1 MSAATQLAAT
11 GERVRP
17 GWWDQPF
24 GVFQTNLREIDAD
37 LDVERTLDA
46 VQEHGATVW
55 LLNVGG
61 ILSHYPTGLD
71 VQTRNPYLDG
81 RPGGDLVGD
90 ALAAARRRGVRLLA
104 RMDFSKVAPAIADA
118 HPEWLYVSP
127 TGERQ
132 EFEGLVS
139 VCPSAG
145 YQQERLFDVL
155 DEVLGR
161 YEVDGFFFNWF
172 GFNEV
177 DYAGRVHGVCH
188 CAACVTGFR
197 EHTGL
202 DRLPDRAG
210 GEGYRQW
217 RGYAAATINRLTARV
232 RAHIAALRPD
242 AGLILGTAADVLFH
256 EANNAIGRTLW
267 PYATGEAVSALR
279 SARPGKP
286 VLVNAVAFWDMPYR
300 LADEQPEMLGQYL
313 AQAIS
318 RGANPSTYIMGPTG
332 RIAYGGLPAAA
343 AVTRFHRDHRQ
354 EYTGL
359 VPAAEVGLVRPDPLD
374 DDGRYGTGTAE
385 HRGLLTGLVERHV
398 PFDVI
403 PVGALEARD
412 VDPRFRVLVLPDL
425 PSLSPDALAT
435 LDRFVRGG
443 GSLVAT
449 GRSGIGADGSVV
461 EWFPGHRVI
470 EVVAE
475 RDALKSSYVRLDGAD
490 GADGTAAQAAGAPVE
505 GSTLV
510 PRHGRYH
517 RLTWRPDAVG
527 RHELVESAPYGPP
540 EKAYGHVP
548 GTEPAAGERRHGAG
562 TVVQLP
568 WVAGTA
574 YLDTRLTRLR
584 DVVADAVVERLRDR
598 PGGRLPVTVEAPEQ
612 IEVVVGHSAAGLVVH
627 LLNHSGQRG
636 NGYGPALPV
645 HDVVLR
651 AAGLAGRA
659 ARALAGSATV
669 LDDGDDLIV
678 RVATVAELEVVV
690 IADGGPETD
699 GGPATE
705 EVSRG

>member
-1 MSAATQLAAT
+1 MSLTTQRT
-11 GERVRP
+11 GTPEQVRP
-17 GWWDQPF
+17 GWWDEPF
-24 GVFQTNLREIDAD
+24 QVFQTNLREIDAG

-46 VQEHGATVW
+46 VQEHGANVW

-61 ILSHYPTGLD
+61 ILSHYPTALAF
-71 VQTRNPYLDG
+71 QTRNPHLAE

-127 TGERQ
+127 LGERQ

-145 YQQERLFDVL
+145 YQQERLFDVV
-155 DEVLGR
+155 DEVLDR

-188 CAACVTGFR
+188 CAACREGFA

-202 DRLPDRAG
+202 SALPGRAG
-210 GEGYRQW
+210 DPGYREW
-217 RGYAAATINRLTARV
+217 RGYAAATIDALTARV
-232 RAHIAALRPD
+232 RAHIAARRPD

-256 EANNAIGRTLW
+256 EANNAVGRTLW

-286 VLVNAVAFWDMPYR
+286 VMVNAVAFWDMPYR

-313 AQAIS
+313 SQAIS

-332 RIAYGGLPAAA
+332 GISYAGLPAAA
-343 AVTRFHRDHRQ
+343 AVTRFHRDHRH

-359 VPAAEVGLVRPDPLD
+359 APAAEVGLVRPDPLD
-374 DDGRYGTGTAE
+374 DDGRFGTGTDE

-398 PFDVI
+398 PFDVV
-403 PVGALEARD
+403 PVGALAGLD
-412 VDPRFRVLVLPDL
+412 AARFRVLVLPDL
-425 PSLSPDALAT
+425 PSLPAGAADALE
-435 LDRFVRGG
+435 RFVLAG
-443 GSLVAT
+443 GSVVAT
-449 GRSGIGADGSVV
+449 GRSGIGSDGSVLG
-461 EWFPGHRVI
+461 WFPGLG
-470 EVVAE
+470 VAGVDAD
-475 RDALKSSYVRLDGAD
+475 RDTLKSSYVQLDDRDGAD
-490 GADGTAAQAAGAPVE
+490 ARPVE
-505 GSTLV
+505 GATVV
-510 PRHGRYH
+510 PRHGRHH
-517 RLTWRPDAVG
+517 RLTWRADAAL
-527 RHELVESAPYGPP
+527 RHRLVERAPYGPP

-548 GTEPAAGERRHGAG
+548 GDEFVCGVRPHGSG

-568 WVAGTA
+568 WTAGTA
-574 YLDTRLTRLR
+574 YRDTRLTRVR
-584 DVVADAVVERLRDR
+584 DVAVDLVVERLLDR
-598 PGGRLPVTVEAPEQ
+598 PGGRLPVTLDGPEQ
-612 IEVVVGHSAAGLVVH
+612 VEVVVGRSAAGLVVH

-636 NGYGPALPV
+636 NGYGPVVPV

-651 AAGLAGRA
+651 VAGLAGRV
-659 ARALAGSATV
+659 ARALAGTATV
-669 LDDGDDLIV
+669 LDDDGDLVV
-678 RVATVAELEVVV
+678 RIASVAELEVVV
-690 IADGGPETD
+690 IDDEGG
-699 GGPATE
+699 
-705 EVSRG
+705 SRD

>member
-1 MSAATQLAAT
+1 MSLTTQRPAAE
-11 GERVRP
+11 ERIRP
-17 GWWDQPF
+17 GWWDEPF
-24 GVFQTNLREIDAD
+24 QVFQTNLREIDAG

-46 VQEHGATVW
+46 VQEHGANVW

-61 ILSHYPTGLD
+61 ILSHYPTELGF
-71 VQTRNPYLDG
+71 QTRNPHLAE

-118 HPEWLYVSP
+118 HPEWLFVSP

-145 YQQERLFDVL
+145 YQQERLFDVV
-155 DEVLGR
+155 DEVLDR
-161 YEVDGFFFNWF
+161 YDVDGFFFNWF
-172 GFNEV
+172 GFNER

-188 CAACVTGFR
+188 CAACRTGFA

-210 GEGYRQW
+210 DEGYRQW
-217 RGYAAATINRLTARV
+217 RGYAAATIDALTARV
-232 RAHIAALRPD
+232 RAHIAAHRPD

-256 EANNAIGRTLW
+256 EANNAVGRPLW
-267 PYATGEAVSALR
+267 QYATGESVSALR

-332 RIAYGGLPAAA
+332 RIAYEGLSAAA
-343 AVTRFHRDHRQ
+343 AVTRFHRDHRP

-359 VPAAEVGLVRPDPLD
+359 APAAEVGLVRPDLL

-385 HRGLLTGLVERHV
+385 HRGLLTGLAEQHV
-398 PFDVI
+398 PFDVV
-403 PVGALEARD
+403 PVDALAGLTTD
-412 VDPRFRVLVLPDL
+412 RFRVLVLPDL
-425 PSLSPDALAT
+425 PSLPPGAAEALE
-435 LDRFVRGG
+435 RFVLAG
-443 GSLVAT
+443 GSVVAT
-449 GRSGIGADGSVV
+449 GRSGIRTDGAVLD
-461 EWFPGHRVI
+461 WFPGLRVSG
-470 EVVAE
+470 VDAD
-475 RDALKSSYVRLDGAD
+475 RDALKSSYVQLDDRGA
-490 GADGTAAQAAGAPVE
+490 GVE
-505 GSTLV
+505 GSVVV
-510 PRHGRYH
+510 PRHGRHH
-517 RLTWRPDAVG
+517 RMVWRSGTTP
-527 RHELVESAPYGPP
+527 RYRLVERAPYGPP

-548 GTEPAAGERRHGAG
+548 GEEFVCGARPHGAG

-568 WVAGTA
+568 WTVGTA
-574 YLDTRLTRLR
+574 YADTRLTRLR
-584 DVVADAVVERLRDR
+584 DVAVDLVVERLLDR
-598 PGGRLPVTVEAPEQ
+598 PGGRLPVTLDGPEQ
-612 IEVVVGHSAAGLVVH
+612 VEIVVGRSAAGLVVH

-636 NGYGPALPV
+636 NGYGPVVPL

-651 AAGLAGRA
+651 LTGLAGRS
-659 ARALAGSATV
+659 ARALVGSATV
-669 LDDGDDLIV
+669 LADGDDLVV
-678 RVATVAELEVVV
+678 RIATVAEFEVVV
-690 IADGGPETD
+690 IADEGG
-699 GGPATE
+699 
-705 EVSRG
+705 SRD

>member
-1 MSAATQLAAT
+1 MSLTTQQPGT
-11 GERVRP
+11 GEQVRP
-17 GWWDQPF
+17 GWWDEPF
-24 GVFQTNLREIDAD
+24 QVFQTNLREIDAG
-37 LDVERTLDA
+37 LDVERTLDD
-46 VQEHGATVW
+46 VERHGANVW

-71 VQTRNPYLDG
+71 FQTRNPHLAG

-118 HPEWLYVSP
+118 HPDWLYVSP
-127 TGERQ
+127 SGERQ
-132 EFEGLVS
+132 VFEGLVS

-145 YQQERLFDVL
+145 YYQERIFDVL
-155 DEVLGR
+155 DEVLDR
-161 YEVDGFFFNWF
+161 YAVDGFFFNWF
-172 GFNEV
+172 GFNER

-188 CAACVTGFR
+188 CAACVVGFR

-210 GEGYRQW
+210 DDGYRRW
-217 RGYAAATINRLTARV
+217 RGYATATIEALTARV
-232 RAHIAALRPD
+232 RAHIAARRPD

-279 SARPGKP
+279 SSRPGKP

-332 RIAYGGLPAAA
+332 GIAYGGLDSAA
-343 AVTRFHRDHRQ
+343 AVTRFHRDHRR

-359 VPAAEVGLVRPDPLD
+359 APAAEVGLVRPDPLD
-374 DDGRYGTGTAE
+374 DDGRHGTGTAE

-398 PFDVI
+398 PFDVV
-403 PVGALEARD
+403 PVGALETQD
-412 VDPRFRVLVLPDL
+412 VDARFRVLVLPDL
-425 PSLSPDALAT
+425 PSLPPGVVAA

-461 EWFPGHRVI
+461 DWFPGERQV
-470 EVVAE
+470 EVVVD
-475 RDALKSSYVRLDGAD
+475 RDALKSSYVRLDGAAREA
-490 GADGTAAQAAGAPVE
+490 GGRAADEVE
-505 GSTLV
+505 GAVLV
-510 PRHGRYH
+510 PRHGRHH
-517 RLTWRPDAVG
+517 RLAWRSDVVG
-527 RHELVESAPYGPP
+527 RYLLIESAPYGPP

-548 GTEPAAGERRHGAG
+548 GTEHVAGERRHGAG
-562 TVVQLP
+562 TVVQLS

-574 YLDTRLTRLR
+574 YLDTRLTRIR
-584 DVVADAVVERLRDR
+584 DVAVDLVVERLLDR
-598 PGGRLPVTVEAPEQ
+598 PEGRLPVTVEAPEQ
-612 IEVVVGHSAAGLVVH
+612 VEVVVGRSAAGLVVH

-636 NGYGPALPV
+636 NGYGPAVPV
-645 HDVVLR
+645 HHVTVR

-659 ARALAGSATV
+659 ARTLAGAASV
-669 LDDGDDLIV
+669 LDDGEDLLV
-678 RVATVAELEVVV
+678 RIADVAELEVVV
-690 IADGGPETD
+690 IEDGGRAADGGL
-699 GGPATE
+699 
-705 EVSRG
+705 S

>member
-1 MSAATQLAAT
+1 MSLTTQRT
-11 GERVRP
+11 GTEEQVRP
-17 GWWDQPF
+17 GWWDEPF
-24 GVFQTNLREIDAD
+24 QVFQTNLREIDAG

-46 VQEHGATVW
+46 VQEHGANVW

-61 ILSHYPTGLD
+61 ILSHYPTGLGF
-71 VQTRNPYLDG
+71 QTRNPHLAE

-118 HPEWLYVSP
+118 HPEWCFVSP
-127 TGERQ
+127 SGERQ

-139 VCPSAG
+139 VCPSAEY
-145 YQQERLFDVL
+145 YQQRIFDVL
-155 DEVLGR
+155 DEVLDR

-188 CAACVTGFR
+188 CAACRAGFE

-210 GEGYRQW
+210 DPGYRQW
-217 RGYAAATINRLTARV
+217 RGYATATIDALTARV
-232 RAHIAALRPD
+232 RAHIAARRPD

-300 LADEQPEMLGQYL
+300 LAGEQPEMLGQYL

-332 RIAYGGLPAAA
+332 GIAYGGLPAAA
-343 AVTRFHRDHRQ
+343 AVTRFHRDHRR

-359 VPAAEVGLVRPDPLD
+359 APAAEVGLVRPDPLD
-374 DDGRYGTGTAE
+374 DDGRFGTGTAE

-398 PFDVI
+398 PFDVV
-403 PVGALEARD
+403 PVGALENLATD
-412 VDPRFRVLVLPDL
+412 RFRVLVLPDL
-425 PSLSPDALAT
+425 PSLPQGAAEALERFALA
-435 LDRFVRGG
+435 G
-443 GSLVAT
+443 GSVVAT
-449 GRSGIGADGSVV
+449 GRSGIRDDGSVV
-461 EWFPGHRVI
+461 DWFPGLRVTGI
-470 EVVAE
+470 DADRE
-475 RDALKSSYVRLDGAD
+475 ALKSSYVQLDDRDGAD
-490 GADGTAAQAAGAPVE
+490 GRQVEGTAV
-505 GSTLV
+505 V
-510 PRHGRYH
+510 PRHGRHH
-517 RLTWRPDAVG
+517 RLAWRPDTAP
-527 RHELVESAPYGPP
+527 RHRLVERAPYGPP

-548 GTEPAAGERRHGAG
+548 SGELVCGVRPHGAG

-568 WVAGTA
+568 WTTGAA
-574 YLDTRLTRLR
+574 YRDTRLTRLR
-584 DVVADAVVERLRDR
+584 DVAVDLVVERLLDR
-598 PGGRLPVTVEAPEQ
+598 PDGRLPVTLDGPEQ
-612 IEVVVGHSAAGLVVH
+612 LELVVGRSAAGLVLH

-636 NGYGPALPV
+636 NGYGPVVPV

-651 AAGLAGRA
+651 LAGLAGRA
-659 ARALAGSATV
+659 ARALSGTATV

-678 RVATVAELEVVV
+678 RIAAVAELEVVV
-690 IADGGPETD
+690 VEDEGG
-699 GGPATE
+699 
-705 EVSRG
+705 SRG

>member
-1 MSAATQLAAT
+1 MSLTTQRPGT
-11 GERVRP
+11 GEQVRP
-17 GWWDQPF
+17 GWWEQPF

-46 VQEHGATVW
+46 VEEHGANVW

-61 ILSHYPTGLD
+61 ILSHYPTRLD
-71 VQTRNPYLDG
+71 FQTANPYLAG
-81 RPGGDLVGD
+81 RASGDLVGD

-127 TGERQ
+127 AGARQ

-161 YEVDGFFFNWF
+161 YDVDGFFFNWF

-210 GEGYRQW
+210 DAGYRQW
-217 RGYAAATINRLTARV
+217 RGYAAATIEALTARV

-332 RIAYGGLPAAA
+332 RIAYGGLSAAA
-343 AVTRFHRDHRQ
+343 EVTRFHRDHRLD
-354 EYTGL
+354 YTGL
-359 VPAAEVGLVRPDPLD
+359 APAAEVALVRPDLLD

-385 HRGLLTGLVERHV
+385 HRGLLAGLVERHV
-398 PFDVI
+398 PFDVV
-403 PVGALEARD
+403 PAGALESVAL
-412 VDPRFRVLVLPDL
+412 PERFRVLVLPDL
-425 PSLSPDALAT
+425 PSLSDGAVAA
-435 LDRFVRGG
+435 LDRFVRDG
-443 GSLVAT
+443 GSIVAT
-449 GRSGIGADGSVV
+449 GRSGIGPDGSVV
-461 EWFPGHRVI
+461 DWFPALAQTTVDTD
-470 EVVAE
+470 
-475 RDALKSSYVRLDGAD
+475 RDLLRSSYVQLDD
-490 GADGTAAQAAGAPVE
+490 APSVE
-505 GSTLV
+505 GALLV
-510 PRHGRYH
+510 PRHGRHH
-517 RLTWRPDAVG
+517 RVTWRVDAAT
-527 RHELVESAPYGPP
+527 RYPLVEHASYGPP

-548 GTEPAAGERRHGAG
+548 GTEPVCGERRHGAG

-568 WVAGTA
+568 WVVGTA
-574 YLDTRLTRLR
+574 YQDTRLTRLR
-584 DVVADAVVERLRDR
+584 DVAVDLVVERLRDR
-598 PGGRLPVTVEAPEQ
+598 PGGRLPVVVEAPEQ
-612 IEVVVGHSAAGLVVH
+612 VEVVVGRSAAGLVVH

-636 NGYGPALPV
+636 NGYGPAVPV

-651 AAGLAGRA
+651 VTGLAGRP
-659 ARALAGSATV
+659 ARALAGQATTA
-669 LDDGDDLIV
+669 DDGADLLV
-678 RVATVAELEVVV
+678 RVATVAGFEVVV
-690 IADGGPETD
+690 IADGGPGP
-699 GGPATE
+699 GGAPAIE
-705 EVSRG
+705 GGSRA

>member
-1 MSAATQLAAT
+1 MSLTTQQPGT

-17 GWWDQPF
+17 GWWDEPF
-24 GVFQTNLREIDAD
+24 QVFQTNLREIDAG
-37 LDVERTLDA
+37 LDVERTLDD
-46 VQEHGATVW
+46 VERHGANVW

-71 VQTRNPYLDG
+71 FQTRNPHLAA

-118 HPEWLYVSP
+118 HPEWHFVSP
-127 TGERQ
+127 SGERQ
-132 EFEGLVS
+132 VFEGLVS

-145 YQQERLFDVL
+145 YQQERLFDVV
-155 DEVLGR
+155 DEVLDR
-161 YEVDGFFFNWF
+161 YAVDGFFFNWF
-172 GFNEV
+172 GFNER

-188 CAACVTGFR
+188 CAACVAGFR

-202 DRLPDRAG
+202 DRLPERAG
-210 GEGYRQW
+210 DEGYRQW
-217 RGYAAATINRLTARV
+217 RGYAAATIEALTARV
-232 RAHIAALRPD
+232 RAHIAARRPD

-332 RIAYGGLPAAA
+332 GIAYGGLASAA
-343 AVTRFHRDHRQ
+343 AVTRFHRDHRR

-359 VPAAEVGLVRPDPLD
+359 APAAEVGLVRPDPLD

-398 PFDVI
+398 PFDVV

-412 VDPRFRVLVLPDL
+412 VDARFRVLVLPDL
-425 PSLSPDALAT
+425 PSLSPGALAV

-449 GRSGIGADGSVV
+449 GRSGTGADGSVV
-461 EWFPGHRVI
+461 EWFPGQRVV
-470 EVVAE
+470 EVVAD
-475 RDALKSSYVRLDGAD
+475 RDALRSSYVRLDGAEGEAED
-490 GADGTAAQAAGAPVE
+490 PAGTAVE
-505 GSTLV
+505 GSVLV
-510 PRHGRYH
+510 PRHGRHH
-517 RLTWRPDAVG
+517 RLAWRSDVVG
-527 RHELVESAPYGPP
+527 RHRLIESAPYGPP

-548 GTEPAAGERRHGAG
+548 GTEHVGGERRHGAG

-574 YLDTRLTRLR
+574 YLDTRLTRIR
-584 DVVADAVVERLRDR
+584 DVAVDLVVERLVDR
-598 PGGRLPVTVEAPEQ
+598 PEGCLPVTVEAPEQ
-612 IEVVVGHSAAGLVVH
+612 VEVVVGRSAAGLVVH

-636 NGYGPALPV
+636 NGYGP
-645 HDVVLR
+645 VVPAHHVTVR
-651 AAGLAGRA
+651 AAGLAGRP
-659 ARALAGSATV
+659 ARALAGAASVA
-669 LDDGDDLIV
+669 DDGEDLLV
-678 RVATVAELEVVV
+678 RIATVAELEVVV
-690 IADGGPETD
+690 IEDGAPATD
-699 GGPATE
+699 GGL
-705 EVSRG
+705 S